1 MGCLDDNEVVDFME
15 GRLDA
20 SRREAVEAHL
30 ADCATCRRVLARTA
44 EALLPT
50 GSDDASQEPFLAPL
64 RGLLPGDRVGRYRVL
79 HRVGAGGMGVVYA
92 AEDTEL
98 RRNVALK
105 LLRADPSQPAGVLGA
120 RLKRE
125 ARAAS
130 LIQHPNVV
138 PVHDVL
144 ALEDG
149 SPVLV
154 MDLLV
159 GESLRV
165 KLDREAPLSVAK
177 TAEILLPVLS
187 GLQAAHALGVVHRDL
202 KPENIF
208 LSVTATGER
217 DVKIVDFGVAKLTAL
232 DGPAA
237 QSAGMTDTGALVGTP
252 YYMSPEQAFGEK
264 NVDARADLWAVGVIL
279 YECLAA
285 KRPTEADNVGQV
297 LKALAHLSFPAL
309 ETVAPSVPPGLAAL
323 VAGLLKERSLRIPTA
338 EEAKKRL
345 AEAVSSHE
353 QPLPPRTAR
362 WPRWLAL
369 GLPLT
374 LATAGLLWGVGFP
387 STTESPAAPSA
398 DSASSPT
405 VPVVDSTPMPS
416 FAPIPTPPSASAAR
430 PVSPARSAPAPR
442 THANASVT
450 PVPSAVP
457 PATQDP
463 TKLMIQPPF

>member
-1 MGCLDDNEVVDFME
+1 MGCLDENEVVDFME
-15 GRLDA
+15 GRLDP

-50 GSDDASQEPFLAPL
+50 GSDDAAQEPFLAPL
-64 RGLLPGDRVGRYRVL
+64 RGLLPGDQVGRYRVL

-105 LLRADPSQPAGVLGA
+105 LLRADPSQTAGMLGA

-165 KLDREAPLSVAK
+165 KLDREAPLSVAE

-208 LSVTATGER
+208 LSVTTTGER

-237 QSAGMTDTGALVGTP
+237 RSAGMTDTGALVGTP

-297 LKALAHLSFPAL
+297 LKALAHMSFPAL

-345 AEAVSSHE
+345 AEAVSE
-353 QPLPPRTAR
+353 QPSPRSR
-362 WPRWLAL
+362 RSRWLAL

-374 LATAGLLWGVGFP
+374 LATAGLVWGVGFP
-387 STTESPAAPSA
+387 STTETPAAPSA

-416 FAPIPTPPSASAAR
+416 FAPIPTPPSASAAK
-430 PVSPARSAPAPR
+430 PVPPARSAPVPR
-442 THANASVT
+442 TYANASVT
-450 PVPSAVP
+450 PTPSAVP
-457 PATQDP
+457 SATQDP
-463 TKLMIQPPF
+463 TKLMLQPPF

>member
-1 MGCLDDNEVVDFME
+1 MGCLDENEVVDFME
-15 GRLDA
+15 GRLDP
-20 SRREAVEAHL
+20 SCREAVEAHL
-30 ADCATCRRVLARTA
+30 ADCPTCRRVLARTA

-50 GSDDASQEPFLAPL
+50 GSDDAAQEPFLAPL
-64 RGLLPGDRVGRYRVL
+64 RGLLPGDQVGRYRVL

-165 KLDREAPLSVAK
+165 KLDREAPLSVAE

-208 LSVTATGER
+208 LSVTTTGER
-217 DVKIVDFGVAKLTAL
+217 DVKIVDFGVAKLTAV

-279 YECLAA
+279 YECLAG

-297 LKALAHLSFPAL
+297 LKTLAHMSFPAL

-345 AEAVSSHE
+345 AEAVSE
-353 QPLPPRTAR
+353 QPSPRAR

-374 LATAGLLWGVGFP
+374 LAAAGLLWGVGLP
-387 STTESPAAPSA
+387 STPESPAAPSA

-405 VPVVDSTPMPS
+405 VPVVDSPPVPA
-416 FAPIPTPPSASAAR
+416 FAPLPTSPSASAAK
-430 PVSPARSAPAPR
+430 PVVPARSAPAPR

-463 TKLMIQPPF
+463 TKLMLQPPF

>member
-1 MGCLDDNEVVDFME
+1 MGCLDENEVVDFME
-15 GRLDA
+15 GRLDP

-50 GSDDASQEPFLAPL
+50 GSDDAAQEPFLAPL
-64 RGLLPGDRVGRYRVL
+64 RGLLPGDQVGRYRVL

-105 LLRADPSQPAGVLGA
+105 LLRADPSQTAGMLGA

-165 KLDREAPLSVAK
+165 KLDREAPLSVAE

-202 KPENIF
+202 KPENVF
-208 LSVTATGER
+208 LSVTAAGER
-217 DVKIVDFGVAKLTAL
+217 GVKIVDFGVAKLTAL

-297 LKALAHLSFPAL
+297 LKALAHMSFPAL
-309 ETVAPSVPPGLAAL
+309 EAVAPSVPPGLAAL

-345 AEAVSSHE
+345 AEAVSE
-353 QPLPPRTAR
+353 QPSPRSR
-362 WPRWLAL
+362 WPRWLAP

-374 LATAGLLWGVGFP
+374 LATAGLVWGVGFP

-405 VPVVDSTPMPS
+405 VPVVDSTPLRS
-416 FAPIPTPPSASAAR
+416 FAPIPTPPSASVAK
-430 PVSPARSAPAPR
+430 PVLPARSAPAQR
-442 THANASVT
+442 THSPASAT
-450 PVPSAVP
+450 PTPSAVS

>member
-1 MGCLDDNEVVDFME
+1 MGCLDENEVVDFME

-30 ADCATCRRVLARTA
+30 ADCAACRRVLARTA

-50 GSDDASQEPFLAPL
+50 GSDDAVQEPFLAPL
-64 RGLLPGDRVGRYRVL
+64 RGLVPGDRVGRYRVL

-105 LLRADPSQPAGVLGA
+105 LLRADPSQPAGVLSA

-130 LIQHPNVV
+130 VIQHPNVV

-165 KLDREAPLSVAK
+165 KLDRAAPLSVAE

-208 LSVTATGER
+208 LSVTPSGDR

-264 NVDARADLWAVGVIL
+264 DVDARADLWAVGVIL

-297 LKALAHLSFPAL
+297 LKTLAHMSFPAL
-309 ETVAPSVPPGLAAL
+309 ETVAPSVPPSLAAL
-323 VAGLLKERSLRIPTA
+323 VAGLLKERSQRIATA
-338 EEAKKRL
+338 EEAKRRL
-345 AEAVSSHE
+345 AEALSA
-353 QPLPPRTAR
+353 QPSPRAR

-369 GLPLT
+369 GLPLM
-374 LATAGLLWGVGFP
+374 LAVAGLLWGMKMP
-387 STTESPAAPSA
+387 SRIEPAAH
-398 DSASSPT
+398 SASSSVT
-405 VPVVDSTPMPS
+405 LVVDSTPVPS
-416 FAPIPTPPSASAAR
+416 FAPAPTPPSASAAQ
-430 PVSPARSAPAPR
+430 PLPPARSAPAPR
-442 THANASVT
+442 TQSPASA
-450 PVPSAVP
+450 PPAPSAVP
-457 PATQDP
+457 PITRDP
-463 TKLMIQPPF
+463 TKLLVEPPF